1 MRQILIFKIG
11 SLGVFWECSE
21 KAEKI
26 FHLFLKKATPSREN
40 FRFATVTSIKNLKR
54 KGEK

>member
-26 FHLFLKKATPSREN
+26 FHLFKKKQATPSREK
-40 FRFATVTSIKNLKR
+40 F
-54 KGEK
+54 